1 MIFKNIFV
9 LPEYPEKLHKLF
21 NIAYN
26 LWWTWTYDAVN
37 LFYRIDGQLFREANH
52 NAVEFLHK
60 LPKERIIALSKD
72 KGFLFELEKLWQKF
86 DEYMKLRAH
95 SKKDDGEECGLH
107 EEDIIA
113 CFSME
118 YGVHESLPIYA
129 GGLGILFGDYLKRAS
144 DIGLPVIAIGLLYK
158 YGYFN
163 QRVSLDGR
171 QEEILVEFENHFT
184 PIKEVRDQ
192 NGEPA
197 YIDVRMVNEN
207 VKAKLWNVD
216 VGKVRLVLLDTDIE
230 DNPPHLRD
238 IVNELYITD
247 REKRI
252 QQELV
257 LGLGGV
263 KALELMNVV
272 PKIYHLNEGH
282 SAFLL
287 IGRLQKLMQKEGFS
301 FSEAQAI
308 IRTST
313 VFTTHTPVIAGNE
326 NFKIELVK
334 KYVEPEIKALGID
347 FKQLADFGFVNGDT
361 ETFWLPAFAIRFSR
375 YINAVSKQH
384 RDVARKMW
392 TNIFPQR
399 PLIEIPID
407 YVTNGVHISWVSE
420 SFTNVFNR
428 YMGVDYMRCDEKEE
442 SWDNIHEIPD
452 EEIWEAHRKNKRI
465 LWFFVR
471 SKILESSAARGFS
484 QAKSSKFINLF
495 NPDHLTIV
503 FAKRFASYK
512 RATLILKDK
521 ERLRQILTNEKK
533 PVQLIFSG
541 KAHPADESGKKMIKE
556 IIDFAKEYEVEAKV
570 IFLENYEINIARHL
584 IWGADVWLNYPIADN
599 EASGTSGMKAAM
611 NGVLNLS
618 TLEGWWKEGFNR
630 KNGWAINA
638 GEAYSHLELR
648 EIAEANQIYELIEE
662 EIAELYYDRNEA
674 GIPEDWVKMMKESIC
689 SVCQYFNM
697 NRVLQEYLRKLYIP
711 CRKEFERIADNNY
724 KLLKE
729 AMVEEK
735 EVLKYWNGL
744 KLMHFSTDADK
755 RESIKEGDSIH
766 VDCTVNL
773 GEAQPAIF
781 AVELFYLIN
790 AKRNYKIIPLTL
802 EKKEEN
808 TGYYKG
814 SFTIEGHGLQNI
826 NVRIIPANDIVRDIH
841 PELLI
846 WKD

>member
-26 LWWTWTYDAVN
+26 LWWTWNYDAVN
-37 LFYRIDGQLFREANH
+37 LFYRMDGQLFREVNH

-72 KGFLFELEKLWQKF
+72 KGFLFELGKIWQKF
-86 DEYMKLRAH
+86 EEYMKQEADFIK
-95 SKKDDGEECGLH
+95 SDGEKHSISEN
-107 EEDIIA
+107 DIIA

-163 QRVSLDGR
+163 QRIALDGR

-197 YIDVRMVNEN
+197 YIDVGIVNEN

-216 VGKVRLVLLDTDIE
+216 VGKVRLILLDTDIE

-238 IVNELYITD
+238 IVNELYIAD

-257 LGLGGV
+257 LGLGGI
-263 KALELMNVV
+263 KALELINVK

-287 IGRLQKLMQKEGFS
+287 IGRLQKLMQEEGLS
-301 FSEAQAI
+301 FSEARAL
-308 IRTST
+308 IRAST

-326 NFKIELVK
+326 SFKTELAK
-334 KYVEPEIKALGID
+334 KYLEPEVKTLGID
-347 FKQLADFGFVNGDT
+347 FKQLVDFGFVDGNT

-375 YINAVSKQH
+375 FINAVSKQH

-392 TNIFPQR
+392 SNIFPQR
-399 PLIEIPID
+399 PMIEIPID
-407 YVTNGVHISWVSE
+407 YVTNGVHISWVSK
-420 SFTNVFNR
+420 SFADVFNR
-428 YMGVDYMRCDEKEE
+428 YMGLDYIRCDAKEE
-442 SWDNIHEIPD
+442 SWQNIYKIPD
-452 EEIWEAHRKNKRI
+452 EEIWEAHRKNKKM
-465 LWFFVR
+465 LWLFVR
-471 SKILESSAARGFS
+471 NKIIESLAARGFS
-484 QAKSSKFINLF
+484 QTKSSKLINLF
-495 NPDHLTIV
+495 NPDYLTIV

-521 ERLRQILTNEKK
+521 ERLRKILTNAEK
-533 PVQLIFSG
+533 PVQLIFAG

-556 IIDFAKEYEVEAKV
+556 IIDFAKEYQVEDKV
-570 IFLENYEINIARHL
+570 IFLENYEINVARHL
-584 IWGADVWLNYPIADN
+584 IWGADVWLNTPIADN

-618 TLEGWWKEGFNR
+618 TLEGWWREGYNR

-638 GEAYSHLELR
+638 GETYSHLKLQ
-648 EIAEANQIYELIEE
+648 EIAEANQIYELLEE
-662 EIAELYYDRNEA
+662 EITELYYYRNKA
-674 GIPEDWVKMMKESIC
+674 GIPEDWVKMMRESIC

-697 NRVLQEYLRKLYIP
+697 NRVLLEYLRKLYLP
-711 CRKEFERIADNNY
+711 CRKEFERIVYDNY

-729 AMVEEK
+729 AMGEEK

-744 KLMHFSTDADK
+744 KLIHFSTDVDK
-755 RESIKEGDSIH
+755 RENIREGDSINIECSVH
-766 VDCTVNL
+766 L
-773 GEAQPAIF
+773 GEARPDIF
-781 AVELFYLIN
+781 AVELFYLID
-790 AKRNYKIIPLTL
+790 AKRNYKIIPLKL
-802 EKKEEN
+802 EKKEGD
-808 TGYYKG
+808 TGYYNG
-814 SFTIEGHGLQNI
+814 SFSIEGYGLQNI

-841 PELLI
+841 PELI
-846 WKD
+846 KWKD